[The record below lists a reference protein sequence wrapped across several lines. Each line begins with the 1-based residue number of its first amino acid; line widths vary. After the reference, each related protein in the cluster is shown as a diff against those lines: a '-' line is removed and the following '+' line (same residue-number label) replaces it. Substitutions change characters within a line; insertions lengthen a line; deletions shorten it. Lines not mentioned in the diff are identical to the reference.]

1 MVWAS
6 VCLSVCLSVTLL
18 YCVKTVQARITIS
31 LLWAVPRTP
40 VYRDKISCPWVRGFP
55 RTRASNTGPP
65 KRRYLPLLALIV
77 WKRLQIGTDLLHI
90 LTSTGDRLFRFVNI
104 DDLERS
110 WTPQKGFWVNVR
122 NFWLQR
128 TFQQWIATKW
138 LEIDQDNLRM
148 KFFALN
154 VDISSLNAKVQG
166 GLHTRASKSTLPQSG
181 YFTAIGSCS
190 AKMVAN
196 RYRHAAYYNKL
207 WRRVF

>member
-90 LTSTGDRLFRFVNI
+90 LTSTGDRLFKFIDI
-104 DDLERS
+104 DDLEWP
-110 WTPQKGFWVNVR
+110 WTFPKGVFS
-122 NFWLQR
+122 
-128 TFQQWIATKW
+128 
-138 LEIDQDNLRM
+138 E
-148 KFFALN
+148 FFAIFGCCAHSILN
-154 VDISSLNAKVQG
+154 CDEMAGDRPRQPACEIFSICLLYTSD
-166 GLHTRASKSTLPQSG
+166 
-181 YFTAIGSCS
+181 
-190 AKMVAN
+190 
-196 RYRHAAYYNKL
+196 AADE
-207 WRRVF
+207 